1 MHIATILS
9 TVVVIVAA
17 VRLAPDFFGGQKN
30 DRSPP
35 SVSEAYV
42 YSFLSAV
49 LFVNAL
55 AHFTHGIS
63 GEPFPGPYQFVVGPG
78 LWNNLINVLW
88 GFVNVVLGYGH
99 FVRTEPLSSRANTI
113 AFFCGVLAMGVFL
126 SIVFTH

>member
-9 TVVVIVAA
+9 TVVVVVAA
-17 VRLAPDFFGGQKN
+17 VRLAPDFLGGKEN
-30 DRSPP
+30 DRLSLRA
-35 SVSEAYV
+35 SEAYV

-63 GEPFPGPYQFVVGPG
+63 GEPFPGPYRFLVGPG

-88 GFVNVVLGYGH
+88 GFVNIVLGYAH

-113 AFFCGVLAMGVFL
+113 VFFCGVLAMGVFL
-126 SIVFTH
+126 CIVFTQ